1 MPISERYHGVWEKK
15 EAYTWEAGK
24 GCQQERK
31 DEGLNPQQWESYGKG
46 GSGEKGLCLEGGR
59 TERIS

>member
-1 MPISERYHGVWEKK
+1 MASWEKK